1 MDPLSDVLSLL
12 KLRTSV
18 YGGFHAGGAWC
29 LEFGPH
35 EGAKFHAAVSGE
47 CWLAVEGISEPFHV
61 QAGDCLLLPR
71 GRAFRVASDLTLPPT
86 DPSELLSGANGGI
99 TLNGGGDFFSVSGYF
114 HLVGNQASILLGL
127 LPPVVHIRRDSDKD
141 LLRWCLELLRQ
152 ELQKPQPGGTLVAQH
167 VASLLLLQVLRLY
180 LAQANATDVG
190 WLFALTDKQM
200 SAALQAM
207 HDDPARAWTLQSLA
221 TCVGSSIS
229 RYRGHLRDDLPHA
242 LAHADGRRST
252 RHLQRASCG
261 YRGISW
267 LQLGKFLQYCL
278 STSRWRFAPAVW
290 SFNTLQ
296 PSTGW
301 YSHDELTLFRRR
313 TARPG

>member
-18 YGGFHAGGAWC
+18 YDGFHAGGAWC
-29 LEFGPH
+29 LEFSPH

-221 TCVGSSIS
+221 TCVGMSRTAFALRFRDTVGTSVMTYLTRWRMLMAEDRLVTSNEPVAAIAESLGYNSESSFS
-229 RYRGHLRDDLPHA
+229 TAFRRVVGVSPRQYG
-242 LAHADGRRST
+242 RST
-252 RHLQRASCG
+252 RSNLPPDGTHTMS
-261 YRGISW
+261 
-267 LQLGKFLQYCL
+267 
-278 STSRWRFAPAVW
+278 
-290 SFNTLQ
+290 
-296 PSTGW
+296 
-301 YSHDELTLFRRR
+301 
-313 TARPG
+313 

>member
-180 LAQANATDVG
+180 LEQANATDVG

-221 TCVGSSIS
+221 TCVGMSRTAFALRFRDTVGTSVMTYLTRWRMLMAEDRLVTSNEPVAAIAESLGYNSESSFS
-229 RYRGHLRDDLPHA
+229 TAFRRVVGVSPRQYG
-242 LAHADGRRST
+242 RST
-252 RHLQRASCG
+252 RSNLPPDGTHTMS
-261 YRGISW
+261 
-267 LQLGKFLQYCL
+267 
-278 STSRWRFAPAVW
+278 
-290 SFNTLQ
+290 
-296 PSTGW
+296 
-301 YSHDELTLFRRR
+301 
-313 TARPG
+313 